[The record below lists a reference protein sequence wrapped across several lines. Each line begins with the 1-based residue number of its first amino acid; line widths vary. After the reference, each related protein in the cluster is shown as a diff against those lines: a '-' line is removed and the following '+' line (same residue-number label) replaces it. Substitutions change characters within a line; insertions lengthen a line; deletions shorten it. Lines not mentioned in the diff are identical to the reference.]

1 MDLSQLY
8 PLFHYFLRVTPA
20 LIFAG
25 IFWFAIKPEPKLR
38 ILIYILLFVLF
49 RDAMTGAGLWSL
61 GSDGGFWIR
70 LSNSSLVLVVL
81 GATSLIL
88 VCTLWKFD
96 IENRKWVLWFR
107 GNQVLG
113 ILFGLLSAVAIA
125 LPVWILNR
133 SLSGTRILGG
143 EVDMGLLLPM
153 LWFSLAGNL
162 YEEFLFRGYIR
173 GIAEEKFGW
182 VRASFISGISFAFFH
197 IFLASTVTSIGLPL
211 LVFTLWEGTICGF
224 LASKWGL
231 LSSTIAHG
239 FGIWILASGF
249 V

>member
-8 PLFHYFLRVTPA
+8 PLLPYFLRVSPA
-20 LIFAG
+20 LVFAG
-25 IFWFAIKPEPKLR
+25 LFWFIIKPEPKLR

-49 RDAMTGAGLWSL
+49 RDAMTGTGLWSL

-70 LSNSSLVLVVL
+70 LSNSSLVLVAL
-81 GATSLIL
+81 GFTSLVL
-88 VCTLWKFD
+88 VFTLWKFD
-96 IENRKWVLWFR
+96 IENRKLVLWFK

-113 ILFGLLSAVAIA
+113 VLFGLLSAVAIV

-133 SLSGTRILGG
+133 SLSGGKISGG
-143 EVDMGLLLPM
+143 EVDTSLLLPM

-197 IFLASTVTSIGLPL
+197 IFLASTVTSIGFPL